1 MLLFLSLLPL
11 SCMVVLKRKLANTL
25 FPFDSCTLF
34 NLEFQHNI
42 NMDMEI
48 DNLKDWSTK
57 SSINNSRESLVQ
69 SSVSS
74 IPYIERME
82 AQNNNSL

>member
-1 MLLFLSLLPL
+1 
-11 SCMVVLKRKLANTL
+11 MVVLKRKLANTL
-25 FPFDSCTLF
+25 FSFDSCTLF